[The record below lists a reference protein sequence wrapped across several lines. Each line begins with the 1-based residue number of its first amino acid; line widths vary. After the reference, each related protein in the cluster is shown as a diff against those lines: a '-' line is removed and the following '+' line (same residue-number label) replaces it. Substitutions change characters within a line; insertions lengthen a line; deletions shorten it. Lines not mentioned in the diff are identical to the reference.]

1 MAYAVSILMGYLL
14 GCSGSGNLGASNA
27 TVLLGWKAGIAVA
40 LHDILKCVLAVF
52 LARWLFPDSIYVG
65 ACAGVACVIGH
76 IFPFYLRFRGG
87 KGLASYFGLALA
99 LNWKLALLVAAV
111 VILATLITDYI
122 SVGALGTIAVVPLY
136 MGFATRDLLLT
147 AILCTASL
155 VMLYRHWENIVRI
168 ATGKEIG
175 LRSTVRGDHRMSQ
188 KN

>member
-1 MAYAVSILMGYLL
+1 
-14 GCSGSGNLGASNA
+14 
-27 TVLLGWKAGIAVA
+27 
-40 LHDILKCVLAVF
+40 
-52 LARWLFPDSIYVG
+52 
-65 ACAGVACVIGH
+65 
-76 IFPFYLRFRGG
+76 
-87 KGLASYFGLALA
+87 
-99 LNWKLALLVAAV
+99 
-111 VILATLITDYI
+111 
-122 SVGALGTIAVVPLY
+122 